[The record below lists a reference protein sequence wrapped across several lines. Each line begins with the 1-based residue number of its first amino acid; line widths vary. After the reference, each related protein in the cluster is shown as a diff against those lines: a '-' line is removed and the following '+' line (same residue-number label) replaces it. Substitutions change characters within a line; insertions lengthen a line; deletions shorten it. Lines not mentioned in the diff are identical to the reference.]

1 MTLDTS
7 KKYVFAGDVYEWTRT
22 GALWQTTGGRHWT
35 PYSFQFFADKGLVTE
50 VKEPRRFE
58 LEVTMDSDGLTV
70 HPHCNA
76 YIGDIIREVVTGR
89 ADRSTEIANTR
100 WKIIGE
106 EVL

>member
-7 KKYVFAGDVYEWTRT
+7 KKYVFVENIWEYDGGWCAPGEPFC
-22 GALWQTTGGRHWT
+22 WQRKE
-35 PYSFQFFADKGLVTE
+35 FQYFADKGLVTE

-58 LEVTMDSDGLTV
+58 LEVELDGAGVATGQ
-70 HPHCNA
+70 NNSRI
-76 YIGDIIREVVTGR
+76 IGDIIREGATGFPFNR
-89 ADRSTEIANTR
+89 TDVANTR